1 MFAVAPLVIVVA
13 ELAGLVVGHH
23 QAVLNELYRYLKLTA
38 GPSAAH
44 GVQAVVVATFSQRR
58 AGLLAEIIGWAVF
71 VLAAMGLFGALQD
84 ALNTVWD
91 VVPKKKRIL
100 EMIRSRLLSFGM
112 VLCLAFVLL
121 VSLGLN
127 TIMTVA
133 AAAAARISPALPAV
147 LEGVDFVA
155 SLALVVIVFSLIY
168 RYLPEQRIAWRDVWI
183 GAIASAILFVGGQ
196 FLLGWYLGRVGLSS
210 TFGSFGDIVVFLLWA
225 FYSAQ
230 ILLLGAEFTHLYA
243 TSGAAERSRSSATR
257 V

>member
-23 QAVLNELYRYLKLTA
+23 QAVLNELYRYLNLTA

-91 VVPKKKRIL
+91 VVPKKKRVL

-147 LEGVDFVA
+147 LEGVDFAA